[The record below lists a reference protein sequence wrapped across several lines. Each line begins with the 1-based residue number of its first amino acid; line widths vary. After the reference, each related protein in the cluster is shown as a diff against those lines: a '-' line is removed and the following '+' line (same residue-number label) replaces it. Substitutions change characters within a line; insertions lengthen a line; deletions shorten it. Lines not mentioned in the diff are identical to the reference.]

1 MSKLLRKSVE
11 MSIHGGAKVTLQRA
25 GSSAGDTNWLDV
37 IVSDEAGE
45 TIFTLTVWCADS
57 ADEPKLDIGG

>member
-1 MSKLLRKSVE
+1 MSRLLRKAVE
-11 MSIHGGAKVTLQRA
+11 MSIHGGDKVTLQR
-25 GSSAGDTNWLDV
+25 SQSGDTNWLDV